1 MNPQAPASDA
11 PAAPAEAA
19 PVAPAISAP
28 TAPAVSSEAA
38 PTAPAPEAVST
49 TETVSTTEQAVPTAG
64 QTSGKSGMDYTM
76 VMLLLLFAILY
87 FVMIRPQQRKEKE
100 RRAQIEA
107 LRAGARVLFC
117 GGMIGTI
124 EEVKKEGT
132 FLVRV
137 SEGTVVEIARGA
149 VERPLPATPK
159 A

>member
-1 MNPQAPASDA
+1 MNPQDSA
-11 PAAPAEAA
+11 PAAEAA
-19 PVAPAISAP
+19 VVSAAPAAAGTSA
-28 TAPAVSSEAA
+28 
-38 PTAPAPEAVST
+38 
-49 TETVSTTEQAVPTAG
+49 TTEQPAVPAG
-64 QTSGKSGMDYTM
+64 AQQPQPGAFGSPM
-76 VMLLLLFAILY
+76 VIMLLMFAILY

-107 LRAGARVLFC
+107 LRAGVRVLFC

-137 SEGTVVEIARGA
+137 ADGVVVEIARGA
-149 VERPLPATPK
+149 VERPLPDAK

>member
-1 MNPQAPASDA
+1 MNPQDSA
-11 PAAPAEAA
+11 PAAEAA
-19 PVAPAISAP
+19 VVSAAPAAAGTSA
-28 TAPAVSSEAA
+28 
-38 PTAPAPEAVST
+38 
-49 TETVSTTEQAVPTAG
+49 TTEQPAVPAG
-64 QTSGKSGMDYTM
+64 ARQPQPGAFGSPM
-76 VMLLLLFAILY
+76 VIMLLMFAILY

-107 LRAGARVLFC
+107 LRAGVRVLFC

-137 SEGTVVEIARGA
+137 ADGVVVEIARGA
-149 VERPLPATPK
+149 VERPLPDAK

>member
-1 MNPQAPASDA
+1 MNPQDSA
-11 PAAPAEAA
+11 PAADAAVLSAA
-19 PVAPAISAP
+19 PAGAE
-28 TAPAVSSEAA
+28 TA
-38 PTAPAPEAVST
+38 
-49 TETVSTTEQAVPTAG
+49 TTEQPAVPADAQRPQPG
-64 QTSGKSGMDYTM
+64 AFGSPM
-76 VMLLLLFAILY
+76 VIMLLMFAILY

-107 LRAGARVLFC
+107 LRAGVRVLFC

-137 SEGTVVEIARGA
+137 ADGVVVEIARGA
-149 VERPLPATPK
+149 VERPLPDAK

>member
-1 MNPQAPASDA
+1 MNPQDTAPVA
-11 PAAPAEAA
+11 PAAPVEAA
-19 PVAPAISAP
+19 PAAPAISAP
-28 TAPAVSSEAA
+28 TAPAGSSEAA
-38 PTAPAPEAVST
+38 PTATAPEAVP
-49 TETVSTTEQAVPTAG
+49 TTEQAVPPAG
-64 QTSGKSGMDYTM
+64 QDAGQSRGGGFLDNP
-76 VMLLLLFAILY
+76 MLIMLLLFAILY

-137 SEGTVVEIARGA
+137 AEGTVVEIARGA